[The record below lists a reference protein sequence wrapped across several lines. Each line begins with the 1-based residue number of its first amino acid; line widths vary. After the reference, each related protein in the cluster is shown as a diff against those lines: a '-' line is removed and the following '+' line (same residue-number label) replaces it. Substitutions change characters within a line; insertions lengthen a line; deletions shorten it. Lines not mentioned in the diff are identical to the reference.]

1 MLHYLSMMMAISD
14 IFLLLDGSAAAKQK
28 ENELWAYLK
37 AHTSAGVYRSIRYGF
52 GGVTNLK
59 IPKGDKLVLAVTA
72 LHRRFLNSINKCCFS
87 SSDKIYFLTYLNF

>member
-1 MLHYLSMMMAISD
+1 MPQGPEEAAQLYAALPLHDDAISD

-59 IPKGDKLVLAVTA
+59 IPKGDKLVLGGYRIAQ
-72 LHRRFLNSINKCCFS
+72 
-87 SSDKIYFLTYLNF
+87 KIFKFN